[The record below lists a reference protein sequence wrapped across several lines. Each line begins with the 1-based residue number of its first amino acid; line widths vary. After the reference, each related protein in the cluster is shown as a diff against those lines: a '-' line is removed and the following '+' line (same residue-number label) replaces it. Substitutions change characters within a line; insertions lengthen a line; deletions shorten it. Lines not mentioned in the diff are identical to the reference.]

1 MNQYTTTYPDIAI
14 EVIEFLRME
23 VEPKVNEAVW
33 WYAIDNGCDTFVVG
47 HVVTNEKD
55 FFCCAERSPI
65 EDAEDDERI
74 MPGINATK
82 SKAWYGACKAQHP
95 EHIAT

>member
-74 MPGINATK
+74 NATK

>member
-1 MNQYTTTYPDIAI
+1 MNQYTTTYPYIAI
-14 EVIEFLRME
+14 EVIDFLRME
-23 VEPKVNEAVW
+23 VEPKVIEAVW

-82 SKAWYGACKAQHP
+82 SKAWYGTCKAQHP
-95 EHIAT
+95 EHITT